1 MAGAMLG
8 NSGLARQM
16 QVAALGSPLI
26 ESEIADDPIAED
38 PIATEDAETPKG
50 RPEFDPT
57 LLDLAPAFKLSRF
70 ADLKGKGCRVPP
82 ALVESVLGGLSNEN
96 TRPSGEG
103 EVGKIGVG
111 MDCTITPIRLGGL
124 SMISTTDMFYPVLD
138 DPYMMGRIACSS
150 ILSDLYA
157 MGVQEIDNM
166 LMYLSVSTKMTEKE
180 RDKVIPLVID
190 GFKDTAKEAG
200 TKVSGGQT
208 VINPWL
214 MVGGVATSI
223 CQQEEYIIPDCAV
236 VGDVLVLTKPLGTGV
251 ALNCYHWLGSERW
264 NRIKLVIGEEEAKK
278 AYRRAVDT
286 MARTNKSSALLMHKY
301 NAHGATDITG
311 LGLLGHAMALAK
323 NQKNEVSFVIHNLPV
338 IAKMAA
344 VAKACGN
351 MFSLLQGQASETS
364 GGLLICLPREQAAA
378 YCKDIERMEGYQ
390 SWIIG
395 IVEKGSRTARIID
408 KPRVIEVPNK
418 EKEDG
423 LW

>member
-38 PIATEDAETPKG
+38 PIASEDAETPKG